1 MASLQLHSAE
11 WVGAVPADVPAYA
24 ASRRRPPEPWP
35 TPYTLKGLGSARYGA
50 ETLDDGRRSYWIEHD
65 IVRGVTPRMLA
76 WWFAN
81 LEGDI
86 VIAGRRVNRYRA
98 WHPYDHVHA
107 SYARRLPD
115 GSVGPGA
122 AICLR
127 EFLNGDP
134 RYPVA
139 TVTTIE
145 KLDEQGFIHNPQLH
159 GIQGLVRMEYTFEQ
173 VPDGTRYVNRL
184 LIGGSHGWRRRVTP
198 WLQRFGF
205 PEARGLA
212 WLRHNIEEVGLF
224 EHILPPLYRHETGR
238 DD

>member
-1 MASLQLHSAE
+1 MQSLTLRPVQAHDAMLSP
-11 WVGAVPADVPAYA
+11 VLAYS
-24 ASRRRPPEPWP
+24 ASRARPPEAWP
-35 TPYTLKGLGSARYGA
+35 VPFPLKGMGSARFGA

-65 IVRGVTPRMLA
+65 TVRGVTPRMLA
-76 WWFAN
+76 WWFAH
-81 LEGDI
+81 LEGDV

-107 SYARRLPD
+107 SYARRRPD
-115 GSVGPGA
+115 GSIGPGA
-122 AICLR
+122 QIRLR

-145 KLDEQGFIHNPQLH
+145 KLDEEGFIHNPCLH
-159 GIQGLVRMEYTFEQ
+159 GISGLVRMEYSFER
-173 VPDGTRYVNRL
+173 VPGGTRYLNRL
-184 LIGGSHGWRRRVTP
+184 LIGGIEGWRSAVTP
-198 WLQRFGF
+198 LLQRFGF
-205 PEARGLA
+205 PEPKGLA

-224 EHILPPLYRHETGR
+224 EHILPPLYRQETGR